1 MCPEAS
7 RADWSSLEKL
17 PDFPGDS
24 TVKNPPAIQE
34 TLEVLVR
41 SLGREDPLEEGMTTH
56 SRILAWRIPWTEE
69 PGRLHTVQ
77 GVAQSR
83 TRLKRLST
91 WHAEK
96 LTHHQEGPHSQQ
108 RPRIRSGH
116 TPRPLLE
123 WEEEEVEAR
132 AGLPGPLCVLSCK
145 PERKTTRQKQGARVE
160 Q

>member
-77 GVAQSR
+77 GSQRVGHNQAQ
-83 TRLKRLST
+83 
-91 WHAEK
+91 
-96 LTHHQEGPHSQQ
+96 G
-108 RPRIRSGH
+108 RIVLQS
-116 TPRPLLE
+116 
-123 WEEEEVEAR
+123 
-132 AGLPGPLCVLSCK
+132 CV
-145 PERKTTRQKQGARVE
+145 GF
-160 Q
+160 